1 MVVTRVCGSRPVQ
14 AKPLGFFQLSPL
26 GEPGTGETDIR
37 PLLVTVIDFEGDAA
51 LSALAGALE
60 WVRLVVVS

>member
-1 MVVTRVCGSRPVQ
+1 MQ